1 MHRQS
6 SVILFFF
13 LKSCFPSLFLII
25 FFRLSPYCFAMS
37 TGIFINY
44 FKRLLR
50 QHVVGGNQNI
60 VLCPDVLTQLAPFYV
75 VQILR
80 QNRLTAEMMPPQ
92 RKGDF
97 LKCVSNTCMSLH
109 RNPGSRKHLTRSCHF
124 SASQRFVLLLPSA
137 LHRNPGIILKS
148 STWDYHVSIILD
160 LVLQESFQQV
170 CTLQLNVCLKISLG
184 EIIKH
189 FGGK

>member
-6 SVILFFF
+6 SVTHFFF

-50 QHVVGGNQNI
+50 RHVVGGNWNI

-75 VQILR
+75 DLETEQV
-80 QNRLTAEMMPPQ
+80 N
-92 RKGDF
+92 
-97 LKCVSNTCMSLH
+97 C
-109 RNPGSRKHLTRSCHF
+109 RNDATTEEG
-124 SASQRFVLLLPSA
+124 RFP
-137 LHRNPGIILKS
+137 K
-148 STWDYHVSIILD
+148 
-160 LVLQESFQQV
+160 
-170 CTLQLNVCLKISLG
+170 VCL
-184 EIIKH
+184 
-189 FGGK
+189 